1 MHETPSQTDHCTQ
14 SRKPEPVMRPACC
27 SAGTKPI
34 QHTMLPMRM
43 LTQTRIPMIAP
54 DAMKIGSQLNITVR
68 PIQAGPKTTAFNLV
82 TNTSLENGASRAMA
96 AKPSCQKLSMAA
108 RSPAMP
114 SALAARMP
122 FAPWEWSARKVSAA
136 ATPLGKR
143 SCSML
148 IICFF
153 IGTAMVTPRMAR
165 KKTHAN
171 VSGSESAWPF
181 NMMNAAKAEM
191 SVPPVE

>member
-1 MHETPSQTDHCTQ
+1 
-14 SRKPEPVMRPACC
+14 
-27 SAGTKPI
+27 
-34 QHTMLPMRM
+34 MLPMRM
-43 LTQTRIPMIAP
+43 LMHTRIPMIAP

-68 PIQAGPKTTAFNLV
+68 PIHAGPKMISFNLV
-82 TNTSLENGASRAMA
+82 QIVSLENAASFGMT
-96 AKPSCQKLSMAA
+96 AKPSCTKLSMAA
-108 RSPAMP
+108 STPATP
-114 SALAARMP
+114 SALAARIP
-122 FAPWEWSARKVSAA
+122 FAPCECRARKVSAA

-153 IGTAMVTPRMAR
+153 IGTAIVTPRMAR

-181 NMMNAAKAEM
+181 SMMNAANAEM